1 MKSASA
7 FCVIDCVRNVCRTH
21 IFPHT
26 FLFFILRKIK
36 TKISHFI
43 VPRSCSVESTECHV
57 GVDQRDAGVSV
68 LLPWQPC
75 ASLIGMTRLIT
86 KPRIVILLHV
96 FFYLAGLLFDY
107 TGNYN
112 IVFFLSSGLV
122 ICGSCVMFL
131 IPNLL
136 PPKQSLV
143 RVFMPEIVVSVPEK
157 LDDDQENFV
166 ENERALVRTSYVS
179 CKSIADEFEVDRS
192 RLLLDRT
199 PNVGSRPSSFILFS
213 IVPEGSYRDLSL
225 SNERYSNSREASYT
239 SLARLSEL
247 RVESRVNSCTRL
259 EPVAEA
265 ETSDATV
272 SSECLDVT
280 VNTRPAEVELVTTS
294 LSCNSTEKSAS
305 LVKILDVVS
314 DHNLNDTD
322 DDVPS
327 ITICMSTESGFTS
340 EESVASAADTK
351 DFVSSKLDLDENR
364 LSGYSWNSTGSGLSW
379 KTQCSE
385 AGTEDSG
392 YAEEVT
398 PCDVGDQVEVS
409 KDKYSTTSSFSQNNP
424 KQDLT
429 EQESRCSCE
438 ETLNAKETKTLLISF
453 EGEGVEHAHSLKEG
467 PLIIDLGP
475 TDYYSE
481 LVDRQLNDQSQCA
494 YGKDE
499 NDYDSK
505 SVTNVQET
513 IQQNKAFNAK
523 CPPPPDIYSQLF
535 EGILEKVNEYTDSF
549 SEFSNGYDSL
559 KAWPKVSM
567 TDVQSCERE
576 TMV

>member
-1 MKSASA
+1 M
-7 FCVIDCVRNVCRTH
+7 
-21 IFPHT
+21 
-26 FLFFILRKIK
+26 
-36 TKISHFI
+36 
-43 VPRSCSVESTECHV
+43 
-57 GVDQRDAGVSV
+57 
-68 LLPWQPC
+68 
-75 ASLIGMTRLIT
+75 
-86 KPRIVILLHV
+86 LHV

-136 PPKQSLV
+136 PPRQTLV
-143 RVFMPEIVVSVPEK
+143 KVVMPEIVVSVPEN

-179 CKSIADEFEVDRS
+179 FKSFADEFEVDRS

-239 SLARLSEL
+239 SLARLSEI
-247 RVESRVNSCTRL
+247 RVESRANSCARL

-265 ETSDATV
+265 ETSDATM

-280 VNTRPAEVELVTTS
+280 IGTRPAELELVTTPQ
-294 LSCNSTEKSAS
+294 LSCDSTEESAT
-305 LVKILDVVS
+305 LVKAVDVVP
-314 DHNLNDTD
+314 DPKLNDTED
-322 DDVPS
+322 NVPS
-327 ITICMSTESGFTS
+327 ITISMSTESGFTS
-340 EESVASAADTK
+340 EESVVSATDTK
-351 DFVSSKLDLDENR
+351 EFVSSKSNLDENR
-364 LSGYSWNSTGSGLSW
+364 LSGYSWNSTGSDLSW

-398 PCDVGDQVEVS
+398 PCDMGDQVEIS
-409 KDKYSTTSSFSQNNP
+409 KDKYSINNSFSQDNL
-424 KQDLT
+424 KSDFT
-429 EQESRCSCE
+429 EQASHSSCDG
-438 ETLNAKETKTLLISF
+438 TLNVKGAKNAFVSF
-453 EGEGVEHAHSLKEG
+453 GSKCGEHAHSLKEG
-467 PLIIDLGP
+467 PLIIDPGS

-481 LVDRQLNDQSQCA
+481 LVDSQLNDQSQCA
-494 YGKDE
+494 CGKDE
-499 NDYDSK
+499 NDFDIK
-505 SVTNVQET
+505 SVTDVQET
-513 IQQNKAFNAK
+513 IERNTAFNAK

-535 EGILEKVNEYTDSF
+535 EGILEEVNEYADSL
-549 SEFSNGYDSL
+549 SEFSNGHDSL
-559 KAWPKVSM
+559 KTWPKVSM

-576 TMV
+576 TVV

>member
-1 MKSASA
+1 
-7 FCVIDCVRNVCRTH
+7 
-21 IFPHT
+21 
-26 FLFFILRKIK
+26 
-36 TKISHFI
+36 
-43 VPRSCSVESTECHV
+43 
-57 GVDQRDAGVSV
+57 
-68 LLPWQPC
+68 
-75 ASLIGMTRLIT
+75 
-86 KPRIVILLHV
+86 
-96 FFYLAGLLFDY
+96 
-107 TGNYN
+107 
-112 IVFFLSSGLV
+112 
-122 ICGSCVMFL
+122 MFL

-143 RVFMPEIVVSVPEK
+143 KVFMPEIVVSVPEK
-157 LDDDQENFV
+157 LDDDPENFV

-179 CKSIADEFEVDRS
+179 FKSFADEFGVDRS

-199 PNVGSRPSSFILFS
+199 PNVGSRPSSFILFT

-272 SSECLDVT
+272 SSECLDIIVKK
-280 VNTRPAEVELVTTS
+280 RPAEVELVTTS

-305 LVKILDVVS
+305 FVKTLNVVS
-314 DHNLNDTD
+314 DHNVNNTD
-322 DDVPS
+322 DNLPS
-327 ITICMSTESGFTS
+327 ISISMSTESGFTS
-340 EESVASAADTK
+340 EESVASATDTK
-351 DFVSSKLDLDENR
+351 DFVSSKSDLDENR

-392 YAEEVT
+392 YAEEVS
-398 PCDVGDQVEVS
+398 PCGVGDQVEIS
-409 KDKYSTTSSFSQNNP
+409 KDKYSINGPFSQDNL
-424 KQDLT
+424 KSDLK
-429 EQESRCSCE
+429 EQESHCSCDG
-438 ETLNAKETKTLLISF
+438 TLNAKETKTSLISF
-453 EGEGVEHAHSLKEG
+453 KGKGVEHAQSLKEG
-467 PLIIDLGP
+467 PLIIDPGP

-481 LVDRQLNDQSQCA
+481 LVDIQLNDQSQCTC
-494 YGKDE
+494 GKDE

-505 SVTNVQET
+505 SVTYVQET

-535 EGILEKVNEYTDSF
+535 KGILEKVNEYTDSF

-559 KAWPKVSM
+559 KAWPKVSI

-576 TMV
+576 TVV

>member
-1 MKSASA
+1 
-7 FCVIDCVRNVCRTH
+7 
-21 IFPHT
+21 
-26 FLFFILRKIK
+26 
-36 TKISHFI
+36 
-43 VPRSCSVESTECHV
+43 
-57 GVDQRDAGVSV
+57 
-68 LLPWQPC
+68 
-75 ASLIGMTRLIT
+75 
-86 KPRIVILLHV
+86 LLHV

-136 PPKQSLV
+136 PPRQTLV
-143 RVFMPEIVVSVPEK
+143 KVFMPEIVVSVPEN

-179 CKSIADEFEVDRS
+179 FKSFADEFEVDRS

-239 SLARLSEL
+239 SLARLSEI
-247 RVESRVNSCTRL
+247 RVESRANSCARL

-265 ETSDATV
+265 ETSDATM

-280 VNTRPAEVELVTTS
+280 MGTRPAELELVTTPQ
-294 LSCNSTEKSAS
+294 LSCDSTEESAS
-305 LVKILDVVS
+305 LVKAVDVVP
-314 DHNLNDTD
+314 DPKLNDTED
-322 DDVPS
+322 NVPS
-327 ITICMSTESGFTS
+327 ITISMSTESGFTS
-340 EESVASAADTK
+340 EESVVSATDTK
-351 DFVSSKLDLDENR
+351 EFVSSKSGLDENR
-364 LSGYSWNSTGSGLSW
+364 LSGYSWNSTGSDLSW

-398 PCDVGDQVEVS
+398 PCGMGEQVEIS
-409 KDKYSTTSSFSQNNP
+409 KDKYSINSSFSQDDL
-424 KQDLT
+424 KSDLT
-429 EQESRCSCE
+429 EQASHCSCDG
-438 ETLNAKETKTLLISF
+438 TLNVKGAKNAFVSF
-453 EGEGVEHAHSLKEG
+453 GSKCVEHAHSLKEG
-467 PLIIDLGP
+467 PLIIDPGS

-481 LVDRQLNDQSQCA
+481 LVDSQLNDQSQCA
-494 YGKDE
+494 CGKDE
-499 NDYDSK
+499 NDFDIK
-505 SVTNVQET
+505 SVTDVQET
-513 IQQNKAFNAK
+513 IERNKAFNAK

-535 EGILEKVNEYTDSF
+535 EGILEEVNEYADSL
-549 SEFSNGYDSL
+549 SEFSNGHDSL
-559 KAWPKVSM
+559 KTWPKVSM

-576 TMV
+576 TVV